1 MRKQITTI
9 LGFLLYL
16 SFSAEIGA
24 LAIYQVE
31 LKSHLNQPLDARIP
45 LLVAKEAELSSLNVN
60 IKVVTDKTYKQR
72 FVTLRYEIKEDEGGH
87 YIKVMSR
94 EAIREPVLSFILEL
108 NWSEGR
114 LIREYSLLIDP
125 Q

>member
-1 MRKQITTI
+1 MRKKITTI

-16 SFSAEIGA
+16 SFSAEIWA
-24 LAIYQVE
+24 LAVFEVE

-60 IKVVTDKTYKQR
+60 IKAVTDKTDKQR
-72 FVTLRYEIKEDEGGH
+72 FVTLRYEIKEDEGGR